1 MTLSNIVALF
11 GAMLVLAAL
20 PSLSVLTVVTRAISS
35 GFLHGC
41 LTAVGIVVG
50 DIVFILVA
58 IYGLSMIA
66 DTGGLFV
73 VVKYLGGAYLIWLGV
88 SLWRLPAQAM
98 EIETVQKS
106 SGISSF
112 LAGLLLTLGDQKAI
126 LFYMGFL
133 PAFVDLSALS
143 LGDTGLIIAIATLT
157 VGGVKLGYAYMAD
170 RARFLF
176 QNQRTRQFINRMAG
190 SVMVLTGVYLCLR
203 P

>member
-1 MTLSNIVALF
+1 MTLSNIIALF

-35 GFLHGC
+35 GLLHGV
-41 LTAVGIVVG
+41 LTALGIVVG

-66 DTGGLFV
+66 STGGLFM
-73 VVKYLGGAYLIWLGV
+73 VVKYLGGAYLVWLGV
-88 SLWRLPAQAM
+88 GLWRARAQAM

-106 SGISSF
+106 SGLSSF

-143 LGDTGLIIAIATLT
+143 LGDTGVIIAIATLT
-157 VGGVKLGYAYMAD
+157 VGGVKLAYAYLAD

-176 QNQRTRQFINRMAG
+176 QNQRPRQLINRIAG
-190 SVMVLTGVYLCLR
+190 SIMVLTGLYLCLK